1 MGEVWLRARP
11 ARHAGADKALDA
23 SLNCAAG
30 DRCMVILFP
39 GKKCKGK
46 SPAILTHQGVGC
58 TDQHR
63 GRVFKTASCTMWEH
77 KFHLEGHK
85 SKEPTVSTHTR
96 GLLLQAGWFQR
107 APASGFSLLGGKKEQ
122 QLFLHSL
129 SWTVCAPASQSVN
142 HFRSYVSHG
151 MKPRGGVTCLFQGGR
166 PGQKIIATEG
176 IAAV

>member
-1 MGEVWLRARP
+1 
-11 ARHAGADKALDA
+11 
-23 SLNCAAG
+23 
-30 DRCMVILFP
+30 MVILFP

-96 GLLLQAGWFQR
+96 GLLLQAGWFQEPQLQVSLSSEER
-107 APASGFSLLGGKKEQ
+107 RNSSSSCIPLAGLCVHQPVSLLIT
-122 QLFLHSL
+122 LDPMFL
-129 SWTVCAPASQSVN
+129 
-142 HFRSYVSHG
+142 
-151 MKPRGGVTCLFQGGR
+151 M
-166 PGQKIIATEG
+166 I
-176 IAAV
+176 